1 MSLLPQEIIRRK
13 RDGET
18 LTVDEIAFMTRGI
31 TDGSISDAQVAAFA
45 MAVFFRGMTMDERVA
60 LTRCMVESGETLVW
74 EDVAGDAPVLEKH
87 STGGVGDKVSLILA
101 PIVAGCGARVPLI
114 SGRGLGHTGGT
125 LDKMDSIPGYN
136 TAPDIA
142 GFRRCVAEA
151 GCAIIGQTGDLVPAD
166 RRLYGIRD
174 VTATVESIPLI
185 TASILSKKL
194 AAGPAGLVMD
204 VKTGNGAFAAELSMA
219 RELAE
224 SIVAVANRAG
234 LKTTALI
241 TDMNQVLGRS
251 VGNAVEV
258 AETVAF
264 LRDEESRDARLVDI
278 VLALAGDM
286 LAIGDIAAN
295 GEAGRAMAG
304 EILANGRAAE
314 AFQRMVTSL
323 GGPADFVDRTEDYL
337 PAAPVTMACL
347 PEAPGIVVAMDTR
360 AVGVAVVSLGG
371 GRRRADDVIDHSVGL
386 TGMCA
391 LGETVDG
398 DRPLALI
405 HAANDSDAEAACNAL
420 RQAIS
425 IGDDAPRL
433 SPMIIERVGES

>member
-1 MSLLPQEIIRRK
+1 MSFLPQEIIRRK
-13 RDGET
+13 RDGDT
-18 LTVDEIAFMTRGI
+18 LTVDEIACMTRGI

-60 LTRCMVESGETLVW
+60 LTRCMVESGETLIW

-101 PIVAGCGARVPLI
+101 PIVAACGARVPLI

-224 SIVAVANRAG
+224 SIVAVANGAG

-264 LRDEESRDARLVDI
+264 LREENGRDVRLVEI
-278 VLALAGDM
+278 VLALAGEM
-286 LAIGDIAAN
+286 LAIGGVAVNA
-295 GEAGRAMAG
+295 EAGRAMAG

-323 GGPADFVDRTEDYL
+323 GGPADFIDHTEEYL
-337 PAAPVTMACL
+337 PAAPVTIACL
-347 PEAPGIVVAMDTR
+347 PVAPGIVVAMDTR
-360 AVGVAVVSLGG
+360 AVGVAVVALGG

-405 HAANDSDAEAACNAL
+405 HAASDSDAEAACSAL

-425 IGDDAPRL
+425 IGNDAPKL
-433 SPMIIERVGES
+433 SSVIVERVGES